1 MNCAKHFS
9 ILHQL
14 TVLEI
19 NLKSITTPEAI
30 FITWYWGSLH
40 SFQRPKQI

>member
-9 ILHQL
+9 IFHQS

-19 NLKSITTPEAI
+19 NLKSITPCEAI
-30 FITWYWGSLH
+30 FITW
-40 SFQRPKQI
+40 